1 MKRLFLLGAALGLGL
16 LAAAL
21 IPASALAQT
30 GPDTHYF
37 GCANNQIFWQMDYDN
52 PIPQEELAKV
62 LAEKDLLTQI
72 DASKPGVIT
81 AKLPMHPVR
90 YDGAGIRPE
99 HAEILLTAAQVS
111 GDVVIRFGGEH
122 YHATVQHMVLQMSRP
137 STQENIS
144 GTHPFE
150 YHFGHQWGIIKN
162 SMYNTYLAA
171 ALDFEFNRLFMAPD
185 KRVHAQ
191 DSAAPSGE
199 AGQSGR
205 VPGVPVGQSG
215 RVTGVPVGYGTVI
228 STTTE
233 TPSGTSYYSTT
244 TSGSSGSG
252 YYSSASSGT
261 SGNGYYS
268 SAGSGTSGNGYY
280 SSAGSG
286 SASAGASRSTS
297 ASTTPRIALPQG
309 ATTFDLRTGQALNP
323 RDAADADGFYGQW
336 NCRLYES
343 DQAISFV
350 CFKPDAF
357 QTQIVSAE
365 REAADSTEALCRRYQ
380 AIAGINGSY
389 FNMKELTSVT
399 YLKDEG
405 VVIFP
410 DNQANQANGL
420 VAVAG
425 AQVRIVPCEGP
436 EYNDEKV
443 PEPDG
448 MVSGPVLVEKGEIKA
463 FEADTPDKQRFY
475 MKRHPRSIIGQD
487 ARGAIWLIVVDGRAP
502 GQGEGMSIIEAA
514 ALSWRLGLVDALNLD
529 GGGSSTLWVAPA
541 GVLNHPCDNHR
552 FDPYGQRIVPNAI
565 LVQ

>member
-1 MKRLFLLGAALGLGL
+1 MMKRLVLLGVVLGMSVS
-16 LAAAL
+16 AFT
-21 IPASALAQT
+21 PATVLAQT

-37 GCANNQIFWQMDYDN
+37 GCANNQIYWQVDYDN
-52 PIPQEELAKV
+52 PIAQDELASV
-62 LAEKDLLTQI
+62 LKEKGLLTEI
-72 DASKPGVIT
+72 DASKPNVIT
-81 AKLPMHPVR
+81 AKIPMHPIQ

-111 GDVVIRFGGEH
+111 GDAVIRLSGGH
-122 YHATVQHMVLQMSRP
+122 YHATVNHLVLQMSRP
-137 STQENIS
+137 STIENIS

-150 YHFGHQWGIIKN
+150 YHFGHRWGVIKN

-171 ALDFEFNRLFMAPD
+171 ALNDEFNKLFSAPD
-185 KRVHAQ
+185 KRAHAGAAS
-191 DSAAPSGE
+191 SASPA
-199 AGQSGR
+199 
-205 VPGVPVGQSG
+205 VPTKS
-215 RVTGVPVGYGTVI
+215 GTVI

-233 TPSGTSYYSTT
+233 TPTGKSYYSST
-244 TSGSSGSG
+244 
-252 YYSSASSGT
+252 
-261 SGNGYYS
+261 
-268 SAGSGTSGNGYY
+268 
-280 SSAGSG
+280 GSG
-286 SASAGASRSTS
+286 STTVTTSVTRASAAERVS
-297 ASTTPRIALPQG
+297 IPQG
-309 ATTFDLRTGQALNP
+309 ATVFDLRTGQALNP
-323 RDAADADGFYGQW
+323 REAGGVDGFYGQW
-336 NCRLYES
+336 TCRLYDS
-343 DQAISFV
+343 DQAVSFV

-365 REAADSTEALCRRYQ
+365 REAADSTEALCRRYE

-389 FNMKELTSVT
+389 FNMRELTSVT

-420 VAVAG
+420 VAVKG
-425 AQVRIVPCEGP
+425 SEVRIVPCEGP
-436 EYNDEKV
+436 DYSDETV

-448 MVSGPVLVEKGEIKA
+448 MVSGPILVEKGAIKS

-475 MKRHPRSIIGQD
+475 MRRHPRSIIGQD
-487 ARGAIWLIVVDGRAP
+487 ARGAIWLVVVDGRAP

-514 ALSWRLGLVDALNLD
+514 ALSWQLGLVNALNLD

>member
-16 LAAAL
+16 LASAFA
-21 IPASALAQT
+21 PATALAQT

-37 GCANNQIFWQMDYDN
+37 GCANNQIYWQMDYDN
-52 PIPQEELAKV
+52 PIAQDELAKV
-62 LAEKDLLTQI
+62 LEGKGLLTEI
-72 DASKPGVIT
+72 DASKPDVIT
-81 AKLPMHPVR
+81 AKLPMHPVQ

-150 YHFGHQWGIIKN
+150 YHFGHQWGIIRN

-171 ALDFEFNRLFMAPD
+171 ALDFEFNKLFMAPD

-191 DSAAPSGE
+191 ESADGTASSGQV
-199 AGQSGR
+199 A
-205 VPGVPVGQSG
+205 GVPS
-215 RVTGVPVGYGTVI
+215 RPGTVI
-228 STTTE
+228 STGTGTT
-233 TPSGTSYYSTT
+233 
-244 TSGSSGSG
+244 SGSG
-252 YYSSASSGT
+252 YYSTTGSGST
-261 SGNGYYS
+261 GSGYYS
-268 SAGSGTSGNGYY
+268 TTTTGP
-280 SSAGSG
+280 
-286 SASAGASRSTS
+286 ASVTTTVTRSTS
-297 ASTTPRIALPQG
+297 AAEYVSIPQG
-309 ATTFDLRTGQALNP
+309 ATVFDLRTGQALNP

-336 NCRLYES
+336 NCRLYDS
-343 DQAISFV
+343 DQAISFI
-350 CFKPDAF
+350 CFKPEAF

-365 REAADSTEALCRRYQ
+365 REAADSTEALCRRYE
-380 AIAGINGSY
+380 AVAGINGSF
-389 FNMKELTSVT
+389 FNMRELTSVT

-405 VVIFP
+405 VVVFP
-410 DNQANQANGL
+410 ENQANQANGL
-420 VAVAG
+420 VAVKGPA
-425 AQVRIVPCEGP
+425 VRIVSCEGP
-436 EYNDEKV
+436 DYSDEIV

-448 MVSGPVLVEKGEIKA
+448 MVSGPMLVEKGEIKS

-475 MKRHPRSIIGQD
+475 MNRHPRSIVGQD
-487 ARGAIWLIVVDGRAP
+487 SRGAIWLVVVDGRAP

-514 ALSWRLGLVDALNLD
+514 ALSWKLGLVNALNLD

>member
-1 MKRLFLLGAALGLGL
+1 MKRLFLFVVALGLAL
-16 LAAAL
+16 LASAFA
-21 IPASALAQT
+21 PATALAQT

-37 GCANNQIFWQMDYDN
+37 GCSNNQIYWQMDYDN
-52 PIPQEELAKV
+52 PIAQDELAKV
-62 LAEKDLLTQI
+62 LEGKGLLTDI

-81 AKLPMHPVR
+81 AKLPMHPVQ

-99 HAEILLTAAQVS
+99 HVEILLTAAQVS

-150 YHFGHQWGIIKN
+150 YHFGHHWGIIKN

-171 ALDFEFNRLFMAPD
+171 ALDFEFNKLFMAPD
-185 KRVHAQ
+185 KRVHAGAAAG
-191 DSAAPSGE
+191 DSPA
-199 AGQSGR
+199 
-205 VPGVPVGQSG
+205 VPARP
-215 RVTGVPVGYGTVI
+215 GTVI

-233 TPSGTSYYSTT
+233 TPAGTSYYSTSNGTSGTSYYSTT
-244 TSGSSGSG
+244 
-252 YYSSASSGT
+252 
-261 SGNGYYS
+261 
-268 SAGSGTSGNGYY
+268 
-280 SSAGSG
+280 GSG
-286 SASAGASRSTS
+286 STSVTTTVTRSTS
-297 ASTTPRIALPQG
+297 SPAEYVSIPQG
-309 ATTFDLRTGQALNP
+309 ATVFDLRTGQALNP
-323 RDAADADGFYGQW
+323 RDAGSVDGFYGQW
-336 NCRLYES
+336 TSRLYDS
-343 DQAISFV
+343 DQAVSFV

-389 FNMKELTSVT
+389 FNMKELTAVT

-405 VVIFP
+405 VVVFP

-420 VAVAG
+420 VAVKG
-425 AQVRIVPCEGP
+425 PEVRIASCEGP
-436 EYNDEKV
+436 DYSDETV

-448 MVSGPVLVEKGEIKA
+448 MVSGPILVEKGEIKS

-475 MKRHPRSIIGQD
+475 MRRHPRSIIGQD
-487 ARGAIWLIVVDGRAP
+487 ARGAIWLVVVDGRAP

-514 ALSWRLGLVDALNLD
+514 ALSWKLGLVNALNLD

-565 LVQ
+565 VVQ